1 MRETYTFGQ
10 RLIIYLKWP
19 PSEANAVLVIN
30 RSPHTI
36 TAKLFDT
43 PDGFRRSVIAL
54 MKGIKQIG
62 HLKGP
67 SQLPIRQLQQKVL
80 IAVVV
85 TAVKYQ
91 EVSYGALQQKEMNS
105 WIGPTVK
112 HLWNDDMHVLHKF
125 VGFNINTTA
134 FCLGQ
139 STLHLLLLKS
149 SMSASTY
156 RCNPYAR
163 SRHYSD
169 CTVCCCQSVKHKT
182 GLETGLETTRL
193 KDMIL
198 KRKKRIV
205 CRPCCCCSTTH
216 IRNVSNKCCC
226 CCDDDIV
233 KPLCIENVSK
243 I

>member
-67 SQLPIRQLQQKVL
+67 SQLPIRQLQQKVS

-85 TAVKYQ
+85 SAVKYQ

-112 HLWNDDMHVLHKF
+112 HVWNDTVFVLLILF
-125 VGFNINTTA
+125 GYLLNTTA
-134 FCLGQ
+134 
-139 STLHLLLLKS
+139 
-149 SMSASTY
+149 Y
-156 RCNPYAR
+156 RL
-163 SRHYSD
+163 
-169 CTVCCCQSVKHKT
+169 V
-182 GLETGLETTRL
+182 
-193 KDMIL
+193 
-198 KRKKRIV
+198 
-205 CRPCCCCSTTH
+205 
-216 IRNVSNKCCC
+216 
-226 CCDDDIV
+226 
-233 KPLCIENVSK
+233 
-243 I
+243 